1 MRQIKYSIITLF
13 LLAIQNGFAQKSVET
28 LLNEYI
34 EIGLENNLAL
44 KQKNFSYQKSS
55 AALKEAQGMFLPS
68 ISIEARYSRAGG
80 GRDIIFPIGDLVN
93 PIHQTLNA
101 LLQAQQF
108 PGDLPNEVIPFLREE
123 EHDTKLRLVQPLI
136 QPGLFYNYQ
145 LKNNLSKA
153 SMAEVEAYKSQLVAE
168 IKTAYYKYLQSTQ
181 LVLLFEGTLDLLNEN
196 IRISQ
201 ALFDNEM
208 VTKDVIYRA
217 NSEKLKIDQQLED
230 ARHKETLAKSY
241 FNFLLNKP
249 LDDEIT
255 TGKIQATPLFSV
267 ASLKASEEQAL
278 NQRSEIK
285 QFEFALSATENAT
298 SISKSSYF
306 PNLNLVVDYGFQG
319 EEYRFTKDDD
329 YWMASAVF
337 SWNLFNGFQDKAK
350 REKAVLDNRIMK
362 SRFSE
367 LKNQLRMQVKN
378 AHLGL
383 QVSQKSLLSA
393 KEQEIQASES
403 FKIVSKKYEEG
414 LAPQIEFIDARVN
427 MTNAGINNII
437 SRYDVFIKEA
447 ELDHVLGR
455 VQN

>member
-1 MRQIKYSIITLF
+1 
-13 LLAIQNGFAQKSVET
+13 
-28 LLNEYI
+28 
-34 EIGLENNLAL
+34 
-44 KQKNFSYQKSS
+44 
-55 AALKEAQGMFLPS
+55 
-68 ISIEARYSRAGG
+68 
-80 GRDIIFPIGDLVN
+80 
-93 PIHQTLNA
+93 
-101 LLQAQQF
+101 
-108 PGDLPNEVIPFLREE
+108 
-123 EHDTKLRLVQPLI
+123 
-136 QPGLFYNYQ
+136 
-145 LKNNLSKA
+145 
-153 SMAEVEAYKSQLVAE
+153 
-168 IKTAYYKYLQSTQ
+168 
-181 LVLLFEGTLDLLNEN
+181 
-196 IRISQ
+196 
-201 ALFDNEM
+201 M